1 MVGGLLAKCQHWDC
15 VSDSF
20 FLSCHKSHLEHLVS
34 QIDEFL
40 DGLFVM
46 TQVSDVDLQKRFPVI
61 QIDSMCQVASVCR
74 SLAWR
79 VDLESLHCKRLNMF
93 HHNSTLLREIILNLS

>member
-1 MVGGLLAKCQHWDC
+1 M
-15 VSDSF
+15 
-20 FLSCHKSHLEHLVS
+20 S

-79 VDLESLHCKRLNMF
+79 VDLESLQVYWKRVHFSTIIRF
-93 HHNSTLLREIILNLS
+93 HFLKLS